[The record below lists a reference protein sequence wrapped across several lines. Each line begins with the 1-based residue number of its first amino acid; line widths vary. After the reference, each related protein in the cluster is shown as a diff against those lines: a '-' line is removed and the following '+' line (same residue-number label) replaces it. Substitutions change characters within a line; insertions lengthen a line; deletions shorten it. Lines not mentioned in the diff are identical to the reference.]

1 MSETIF
7 KLTTDEGRI
16 IEAEYDCSSNDTI
29 DQDSA
34 IKIALSIFDSKYS
47 GVLEVQVGKYY
58 IRTVY

>member
-16 IEAEYDCSSNDTI
+16 IEAEYNCSNDSI
-29 DQDSA
+29 DKEKA

>member
-7 KLTTDEGRI
+7 KLYTDEGRI
-16 IEAEYDCSSNDTI
+16 IEAEYDCSNNDII

-34 IKIALSIFDSKYS
+34 IRIALSIFDNKYS

>member
-16 IEAEYDCSSNDTI
+16 IEAEYDCSNNDSI
-29 DQDSA
+29 DKEKA
-34 IKIALSIFDSKYS
+34 IKIALTIFDNKYS